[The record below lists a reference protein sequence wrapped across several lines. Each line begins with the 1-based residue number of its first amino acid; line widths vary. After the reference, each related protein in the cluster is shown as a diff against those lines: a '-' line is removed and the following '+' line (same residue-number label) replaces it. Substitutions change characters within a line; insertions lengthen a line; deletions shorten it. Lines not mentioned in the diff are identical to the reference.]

1 MITVITGHINEKEI
15 AEIEE
20 LKAQTEDMKDCK
32 IIIFPESG
40 KHPKDVFRT
49 AIKLILDDDE
59 EKDNTIIITFSAL
72 IIEAID
78 VACEY
83 ALEKEPD
90 FYLKGEDGL
99 DWIDPFK
106 LYHIY
111 DNLYK
116 GGYDECDKI
125 QLRRRLP
132 LEFQKECPEADCC

>member
-1 MITVITGHINEKEI
+1 MITIITGYLTKE
-15 AEIEE
+15 EIKEVEE

-40 KHPKDVFRT
+40 KHPKDIFRT
-49 AIKLILDDDE
+49 AIKLALDDDE
-59 EKDNTIIITFSAL
+59 KKDNTIIITFSSL

-78 VACEY
+78 MACEY
-83 ALEKEPD
+83 VLEKEPS

-99 DWIDPFK
+99 DWINPFE

-116 GGYDECDKI
+116 GAFDECDKM
-125 QLRRRLP
+125 QLRGRLP